1 MFVFIS
7 CLLVL
12 KNSTDLQQND
22 EIKKIFE
29 FDKKTNAK
37 NSKTKYQKRE
47 VKLKS
52 SIDKKAILSMR
63 LFSVTIPNKF
73 LLLKNIS
80 TYF

>member
-37 NSKTKYQKRE
+37 N
-47 VKLKS
+47 
-52 SIDKKAILSMR
+52 
-63 LFSVTIPNKF
+63 
-73 LLLKNIS
+73 
-80 TYF
+80 